1 MSTDAPSRA
10 ANKTTIGDEAAVRT
24 PQTPKKFKPGGNDSL
39 WALVFLF
46 PQVAGLLVF
55 ALLPML
61 GVLALSMTDWDGFG
75 EISFVGFSN
84 YVAQFQSRELFVA
97 LRNTLVYT
105 AIVVPGGVGLALL
118 VAMGVNQVRGKTFYR
133 LFFFMPYVTSAVA
146 VSVIWLFIL
155 NADIGLIN
163 VYLERFFGVPGPGWL
178 TNPVLVMPSISIVSI
193 WQGLGFNMVI
203 LLAGLQTIP
212 NEYREAASVDGAG
225 RFRQFFSITL
235 PLLSPTLFFVV
246 VVSIINSFQV
256 FDQAF
261 VLTQGG
267 PGLASHTLV
276 YHLYE
281 LAFVDF
287 TFGASS
293 AAAVILFAIILVM
306 TLIQFRIQ
314 KRWVHYD

>member
-1 MSTDAPSRA
+1 MSTDAPGRA
-10 ANKTTIGDEAAVRT
+10 PTETTIGDEAAIRT
-24 PQTPKKFKPGGNDSL
+24 PETPQPKRDRSDSL
-39 WALVFLF
+39 WAIVFLF
-46 PQVAGLLVF
+46 PQVIGLFLF
-55 ALLPML
+55 ALIPMI
-61 GVLALSMTDWDGFG
+61 GVLVLSLTDWNGFG
-75 EISFVGFSN
+75 EITFVGVSN
-84 YVAQFQSRELFVA
+84 YVTQFQSNELLIA

-105 AIVVPGGVGLALL
+105 AIVVPGGVILALL
-118 VAMGVNQVRGKTFYR
+118 IAMGVNQVRGKTFYR

-155 NADIGLIN
+155 NEDIGLIN
-163 VYLERFFGVPGPGWL
+163 VYLDRFFGLPAVGWL
-178 TNPVLVMPSISIVSI
+178 TNTALVMPSIAMVSI

-212 NEYREAASVDGAG
+212 NEYREAASVDGASK
-225 RFRQFFSITL
+225 FRQFVSITL
-235 PLLSPTLFFVV
+235 PLLSPSLFFVV
-246 VVSIINSFQV
+246 VTSFISSFQV

-293 AAAVILFAIILVM
+293 AAAVILFVIILTI

-314 KRWVHYD
+314 RRWVHYE

>member
-1 MSTDAPSRA
+1 MSTGMTGRRA
-10 ANKTTIGDEAAVRT
+10 SETTIGDEAAVRT
-24 PQTPKKFKPGGNDSL
+24 PRTPQSDRRRNDIM
-39 WALVFLF
+39 WALVFLS
-46 PQVAGLLVF
+46 PQVIGLFLF
-55 ALLPML
+55 ALLPIL
-61 GVLALSMTDWDGFG
+61 GVFFLSLTEWDGFG
-75 EISFVGFSN
+75 EMTFVGLSN
-84 YVAQFQSRELFVA
+84 YVTQFQSQELLVA
-97 LRNTLVYT
+97 LRNTLIYT

-118 VAMGVNQVRGKTFYR
+118 VALGVNQVRGKTLYR

-155 NADIGLIN
+155 NRDIGLIN
-163 VYLERFFGVPGPGWL
+163 VYLQNWFGVQGPGWL
-178 TNPVLVMPSISIVSI
+178 TNPVMVMPSISMVSI

-235 PLLSPTLFFVV
+235 PLLSPSLFFVV
-246 VVSIINSFQV
+246 VTSFISSFQV

-276 YHLYE
+276 YHLYD

-293 AAAVILFAIILVM
+293 AAAMILFVIILTI

-314 KRWVHYD
+314 RRWVHYG

>member
-1 MSTDAPSRA
+1 MKAPSKA
-10 ANKTTIGDEAAVRT
+10 ANETTIGDEAAVRT
-24 PQTPKKFKPGGNDSL
+24 PGTLRSDRRRNDVL
-39 WALVFLF
+39 WAVLFLS
-46 PQVAGLLVF
+46 PQVIGLFLF
-55 ALLPML
+55 ALLPMI
-61 GVLALSMTDWDGFG
+61 GVFFLSLMEWDGFG
-75 EISFVGFSN
+75 EMTFVGVSN
-84 YVAQFQSRELFVA
+84 YVEQFGSSELLIA

-105 AIVVPGGVGLALL
+105 AIVVPGGVILALL
-118 VAMGVNQVRGKTFYR
+118 VAMGVNQVRGKTLYR

-155 NADIGLIN
+155 NRDIGLVN
-163 VYLERFFGVPGPGWL
+163 VYLQNWFGVQGPGWL

-212 NEYREAASVDGAG
+212 GEYREAAAMDGAG
-225 RFRQFFSITL
+225 AFRQFWSITV
-235 PLLSPTLFFVV
+235 PLLSPSLFFVV
-246 VVSIINSFQV
+246 VTSFINSFQV

-276 YHLYE
+276 YHLYD

-293 AAAVILFAIILVM
+293 AAAMILFAIILTI

-314 KRWVHYD
+314 RRWVHYG

>member
-1 MSTDAPSRA
+1 MSADAPGRA
-10 ANKTTIGDEAAVRT
+10 ATETTIGDEAAART
-24 PQTPKKFKPGGNDSL
+24 PETPRPKRSSNDSL
-39 WALVFLF
+39 WAVFFLF
-46 PQVAGLLVF
+46 PQVLGLFLFALIPMIGVF
-55 ALLPML
+55 ALSL
-61 GVLALSMTDWDGFG
+61 TDWDGFG
-75 EISFVGFSN
+75 EISFVGVSN

-105 AIVVPGGVGLALL
+105 AIVVPGGVILALL

-133 LFFFMPYVTSAVA
+133 VFFFMPYVTSAVA

-155 NADIGLIN
+155 NEDIGLIN
-163 VYLERFFGVPGPGWL
+163 VYLERFFGLAGLGWL

-225 RFRQFFSITL
+225 RFRQFVSITL

-246 VVSIINSFQV
+246 IVSIINSFQV

-293 AAAVILFAIILVM
+293 AAAVILFAIILTI

-314 KRWVHYD
+314 NRWVHYD